1 MMRKKLIAGNWKMN
15 KSPSEAK
22 VLLSEIIPL
31 VKNASVSVMVAPS
44 FVCLPVV
51 AEMAKGTNIL
61 VAAQNMGAE
70 ESGAFTGE
78 VSVAML
84 KDLGINAVILGHSE
98 RRQYY
103 NEDDQLIN
111 KKVKL
116 ALAHNFTVLL
126 CIGETLQEREA
137 GHYFAVVDKQ
147 ITMCLQGVTAEQLLH
162 VVIAYEPVW
171 AIGTGKTAS
180 GDQAEEVH
188 AHIRQTLSNLYD
200 KNTAEKVII
209 QYGGS
214 VNPANV
220 VELMNKPNIDG
231 ALVGGASLKADSFT
245 ALINY
250 K

>member
-1 MMRKKLIAGNWKMN
+1 MRKQLIAGNWKMN

-31 VKNASVSVMVAPS
+31 VKDAKVSVMVAPS
-44 FVCLPVV
+44 SVCLPVAV
-51 AEMAKGTNIL
+51 EMTKGTNVL

-78 VSVAML
+78 TSILML
-84 KDLGINAVILGHSE
+84 KDLGVNAVILGHSE
-98 RRQYY
+98 RRQYF
-103 NEDDQLIN
+103 NENDQLIN

-116 ALAHNFTVLL
+116 AIAHNFTVLL
-126 CIGETLQEREA
+126 CIGETLEEREA
-137 GHYFAVVDKQ
+137 GHYFAVVDQQLTKGLSG
-147 ITMCLQGVTAEQLLH
+147 ISKEQMAH

-180 GDQAEEVH
+180 GEQAEEVH
-188 AHIRQTLSNLYD
+188 AHIRQTLSSLHD
-200 KNTAEKVII
+200 QATADKVII

-220 VELMNKPNIDG
+220 VELMTKPNIDG

-245 ALINY
+245 ALTNY